1 MVFMKTG
8 FQFLA
13 CALVASVSAAW
24 SQTATNTATSDLG
37 QDERT
42 SSSTS
47 VVQKVYTA
55 PGLETGNGP
64 SFVTGETRGTGTQ
77 YGSSQQTNEPS
88 SKATGTGAFNT
99 DTKNS
104 VEH

>member
-1 MVFMKTG
+1 MKMAC
-8 FQFLA
+8 QFFA
-13 CALVASVSAAW
+13 CALVASMSAAW
-24 SQTATNTATSDLG
+24 SQTATNDATSDLG
-37 QDERT
+37 RDERT

-64 SFVTGETRGTGTQ
+64 SFVTGETQGTGTQ
-77 YGSSQQTNEPS
+77 HGSSQQTSEPS

-99 DTKNS
+99 GQNNS
-104 VEH
+104 RER